1 MEPRYS
7 VTRYCGNFATKSIL
21 GNVRFFSFFIFVNLT
36 SIQRHIYYVN
46 FATTLILIR
55 AEIRFF
61 LYISTSIQRQSDK
74 WKTGPASAFE
84 KKHKTIR
91 SVTYHCLVPYKI
103 PRRAI
108 DLQIITAIQLQ
119 QFQNNHGTGSLG
131 CQFCFESVISLD
143 IFYLDC

>member
-21 GNVRFFSFFIFVNLT
+21 ENVRFFPFFIFVRSNLT

-61 LYISTSIQRQSDK
+61 YIFQPRYNVNQKNVKLDPRLLFRETQNALRI
-74 WKTGPASAFE
+74 
-84 KKHKTIR
+84 
-91 SVTYHCLVPYKI
+91 SVMYHCLVPYKI

-108 DLQIITAIQLQ
+108 DLPIITAIQL
-119 QFQNNHGTGSLG
+119 
-131 CQFCFESVISLD
+131 
-143 IFYLDC
+143 